1 VAQTIDIH
9 THYLASTLVAA
20 LERRTE
26 LPRVSDGPRGRQIEY
41 GKGNIHPVLP
51 NMGDVELR
59 LREMDEQG
67 IDVALLSINI
77 PGVDWFPPGD
87 GPIVARDVNDELAD
101 LVAAHPDRFAALATL
116 PMQAPDAAAAELERA
131 MSSGFSGAMI
141 YSNVAGGNL
150 DQPQLRVVFDTAARL
165 GAPLYI
171 HPTFPLTAATVDA
184 YALIPTLGFMFDTTT
199 AAVRLV
205 LDGLY
210 ERHPDFR
217 LVLAH
222 AASLLPQLA
231 GRIDYEAERHANGR
245 GALSIDP
252 SQHLRLIYTDSVC
265 VWPPALRSALDLVG
279 PWRMMFGSDYP
290 FWDPSR
296 GFQTLDAAGL
306 DPDTLTAI
314 RDNNARAVFRL
325 PTQTERLRRAAG
337 QRGNPPPPR
346 GSAR

>member
-1 VAQTIDIH
+1 MSQTIDVH

-26 LPRVSDGPRGRQIEY
+26 LPRISENPEGRQIEY

-59 LREMDEQG
+59 LRDMDEQK

-77 PGVDWFPPGD
+77 PGVDWFPIAD
-87 GPIVARDVNDELAD
+87 GPAVARDVNDELAD
-101 LVAAHPDRFAALATL
+101 VVTAHPDRFAALATL
-116 PMQAPDAAAAELERA
+116 PLQAPEAAAGELERVMA
-131 MSSGFSGAMI
+131 AGFSGAMI
-141 YSNVAGGNL
+141 YSNVAGGHL
-150 DQPQLRVVFDTAARL
+150 DQPELRVVFDTAARL

-171 HPTFPLTAATVDA
+171 HPTFPLTAPTVDA

-210 ERHPDFR
+210 ERHPEFR

-231 GRIDYEAERHANGR
+231 GRIDYEAERHGNGR
-245 GALSIDP
+245 GALAGDP
-252 SQHLRLIYTDSVC
+252 SEHLRLIYTDSVC
-265 VWPPALRSALDLVG
+265 VWPPALRSTLELVG
-279 PWRMMFGSDYP
+279 PERVMFGSDYP
-290 FWDPSR
+290 FWDPARS
-296 GFQTLDAAGL
+296 FQAIDAVDLDIETLE
-306 DPDTLTAI
+306 AI
-314 RDNNARAVFRL
+314 RHTNARQLFG
-325 PTQTERLRRAAG
+325 LRNSTADVA
-337 QRGNPPPPR
+337 
-346 GSAR
+346 